1 MFDSP
6 LHDDQEALLPIVCV
20 LVHVLDV
27 DDVPAAAGPP
37 VQVDLP
43 PTLDIV
49 LQNLERALLARAVET
64 LHHLPI
70 DPEPENIGADLV
82 IFRNRIWLDHQ
93 RAAGCA

>member
-27 DDVPAAAGPP
+27 DDVSAPARPP

-43 PTLDIV
+43 PTLHVV
-49 LQNLERALLARAVET
+49 LQHLERALLARPVET
-64 LHHLPI
+64 LDHLPV
-70 DPEPENIGADLV
+70 DSEPENIGADLV
-82 IFRNRIWLDHQ
+82 ILRNRI
-93 RAAGCA
+93 